1 MPDTVTCSRSS
12 VQQDV
17 ESDQAVRVADRLREL
32 IDLVLDSL
40 DEPGTGG
47 AALAQRAQAP
57 ARGLGEL
64 GARVPSP
71 DDPIEWEA
79 GR

>member
-1 MPDTVTCSRSS
+1 M
-12 VQQDV
+12 
-17 ESDQAVRVADRLREL
+17 RVADRLREL

-71 DDPIEWEA
+71 GDPLEWEA
-79 GR
+79 GRQRPARGAGFIGQPAGSAT